1 MIYVM
6 QRWTTRLPSRMA
18 REHLANADEN
28 RIARGVRCDVRAK
41 ALRTVTTPQAEKVA
55 IGLFFPAI
63 ANGTRDAEQPVEPLT
78 LEPFQGRI
86 IMASAAIAF
95 FVLALIAGFLGFW
108 GLAASAAGIAK
119 ILLVVF
125 LILAVVSMVAG
136 RRTVAV

>member
-1 MIYVM
+1 MPTRNVFE
-6 QRWTTRLPSRMA
+6 QRPIHETALRVFSGAHFRRL
-18 REHLANADEN
+18 
-28 RIARGVRCDVRAK
+28 GCDVRAN
-41 ALRTVTTPQAEKVA
+41 ALRTVTTPQAEKFTIA
-55 IGLFFPAI
+55 LFSPAI

-78 LEPFQGRI
+78 VEPFQGRI

-136 RRTVAV
+136 RRTVTA

>member
-1 MIYVM
+1 MH
-6 QRWTTRLPSRMA
+6 RMKA
-18 REHLANADEN
+18 RNF
-28 RIARGVRCDVRAK
+28 GC
-41 ALRTVTTPQAEKVA
+41 
-55 IGLFFPAI
+55 FS
-63 ANGTRDAEQPVEPLT
+63 NGTRGAEDLA
-78 LEPFQGRI
+78 EPFQTEI

-136 RRTVAV
+136 RRNVAA